1 MMAAR
6 VKNPS
11 SLQDLKWFSISVG
24 IHCAIFGFLLVVSGT
39 LTKDSGFFS
48 NAANKKTANKSL
60 ESGATLDL
68 SPYLEEVHLFD
79 GISYS
84 DYRNNKLRK
93 AHAQSQASS
102 VLSKLRGLK
111 IPVGKSGGAA
121 GGLSA
126 GNAQVGQGSLLS
138 SGEGLAAETALLDN
152 LRKQPFT
159 FKASMPDHMAKATG
173 RSISDKERAEI
184 RKKFNEL
191 QQSFRKVYAKGL
203 TIDPHLEATVGF
215 EAQVKNDG
223 FLQVIRFRTRGKF
236 KEESIEL
243 MKREMEKL
251 ISQLSISPELAGTVI
266 RGESVFAR

>member
-1 MMAAR
+1 MIASR
-6 VKNPS
+6 LNSPSFVK
-11 SLQDLKWFSISVG
+11 DAKWFGVSFA
-24 IHCAIFGFLLVVSGT
+24 IHLSLFVFLMVISGT
-39 LTKDSGFFS
+39 LTKNGGFFS
-48 NAANKKTANKSL
+48 NANSKKVDQKKL
-60 ESGATLDL
+60 EGGEVMDF

-79 GISYS
+79 GLSYT

-93 AHAQSQASS
+93 AQAQSQANS
-102 VLSKLRGLK
+102 VLNKLRGLK
-111 IPVGKSGGAA
+111 IPSGTSGGAV
-121 GGLSA
+121 GGLAA
-126 GNAQVGQGSLLS
+126 GKAQVGGGSLLGT
-138 SGEGLAAETALLDN
+138 GEQAGSDSALLDN

-159 FKASMPDHMAKATG
+159 FKASLPGATSAGAG

-203 TIDPHLEATVGF
+203 MIDPHLEATVGF

-236 KEESIEL
+236 KEDSIEL

-251 ISQLSISPELAGTVI
+251 IAQLSISPDLAGTVI